1 MGQCSALCVRK
12 GPIQIGSDS
21 SLTFV
26 SGGCV
31 DFRLDSLRSHTG
43 SVGHQRAADAIR
55 IAANPQEAVI
65 PRALRQLNKE
75 VASKLEKLFDI
86 AYFVAKMEMPF
97 TMYPHLCLLEEK
109 HAVELG
115 QTYRNDKA
123 CKDFIVSISDQ
134 FKNEIGEQLQRAQ
147 FLGVMADSATDV
159 GAREVEDVYVHYLKD
174 GEPVNTFVGL
184 RPCPN
189 AKAPGITEAVN
200 SAMSD
205 VCDTWKEKVVALGT
219 DRAAVMVGEVGV
231 FALLKR
237 DIPYLIK
244 VHCIPQRLEL
254 AFADTVKAAP
264 ELEEAKSMLQGI
276 WKHYHYY
283 PKAVHELKELA
294 ESMQVRA
301 YKAVKQMAPDGYPV
315 LSEL

>member
-1 MGQCSALCVRK
+1 MCNL
-12 GPIQIGSDS
+12 SDS
-21 SLTFV
+21 SSAFV

-31 DFRLDSLRSHTG
+31 NFRLDSLRSHAG
-43 SVGHQRAADAIR
+43 SVGHQRAADAFR
-55 IAANPQEAVI
+55 IAANPREAVI

-75 VASKLEKLFDI
+75 VALKLEKLFDI

-97 TMYPHLCLLEEK
+97 TTYPHLCLLEEK

-123 CKDFIVSISDQ
+123 CKDFIVAISDQ

-159 GAREVEDVYVHYLKD
+159 GVREVEDVYVCYLKD

-189 AKAPGITEAVN
+189 AKALGITEAVN
-200 SAMSD
+200 SSMRD
-205 VCDTWKEKVVALGT
+205 VCDNWKEKAVALGT
-219 DRAAVMVGEVGV
+219 DGAAVMVGEVGGV

-237 DIPYLIK
+237 DIPHLIK
-244 VHCIPQRLEL
+244 VHCI
-254 AFADTVKAAP
+254 A
-264 ELEEAKSMLQGI
+264 
-276 WKHYHYY
+276 H
-283 PKAVHELKELA
+283 
-294 ESMQVRA
+294 
-301 YKAVKQMAPDGYPV
+301 
-315 LSEL
+315 